1 MRFVLSLASEH
12 VSAKVFEDHW
22 TQHYGKF
29 TERNQTIAAK
39 VSNFFDKYK
48 EVNVESPYIGDT
60 PPWLTQAPR
69 TDDTLSKEVSKYQAP
84 EALLALSK
92 ATIEQYT
99 GHTRIYTDASKT
111 IDGKVGVGCYIE
123 AGETHT
129 EVRLAQRITDRVTV
143 YAGEMAAV
151 QLALR
156 TAIQMNESTPIVVF
170 TDSLAVVRSVEAGQI
185 C

>member
-1 MRFVLSLASEH
+1 M
-12 VSAKVFEDHW
+12 
-22 TQHYGKF
+22 
-29 TERNQTIAAK
+29 
-39 VSNFFDKYK
+39 
-48 EVNVESPYIGDT
+48 
-60 PPWLTQAPR
+60 
-69 TDDTLSKEVSKYQAP
+69 
-84 EALLALSK
+84 SK

>member
-1 MRFVLSLASEH
+1 VAYTS
-12 VSAKVFEDHW
+12 
-22 TQHYGKF
+22 
-29 TERNQTIAAK
+29 
-39 VSNFFDKYK
+39 
-48 EVNVESPYIGDT
+48 
-60 PPWLTQAPR
+60 PR

-99 GHTRIYTDASKT
+99 DASKT
-111 IDGKVGVGCYIE
+111 TDGKVGMGCYIE

-129 EVRLAQRITDRVTV
+129 VVRLAQRITDRVTV

-156 TAIQMNESTPIVVF
+156 TAIQMNENTPIVVF
-170 TDSLAVVRSVEAGQI
+170 TDSLAVVRSVEAGHSASRPNLLRHLYDLIHQTNQDVTWCGFLPTSEYQEMRWPTDLLTRELQNHI
-185 C
+185 QKLKSIWK